1 MDDCRQKKS
10 TGERMKVEY
19 RKPWEAGVAECI
31 EIRGGKAKKKENIRV
46 KRGKKQKEVTVPRDA
61 ENDY

>member
-1 MDDCRQKKS
+1 MGGWSSRVHRDQ
-10 TGERMKVEY
+10 
-19 RKPWEAGVAECI
+19 
-31 EIRGGKAKKKENIRV
+31 GGKAKKKENIRV